1 MEQKKMKN
9 IVIRMVN
16 GDEYHLHNT
25 KTTILMTRNFDDMNF
40 IEIDNTIAKEIIYVK
55 YFYRFHRSP
64 SFDIRKTYLSHVSIN
79 SKNIA
84 SINYLEEE

>member
-1 MEQKKMKN
+1 METKN
-9 IVIRMVN
+9 LVIRMVN

-40 IEIDNTIAKEIIYVK
+40 VEIDNTIAEEIIYVK
-55 YFYRFHRSP
+55 YFYKFHKSP
-64 SFDIRKTYLSHVSIN
+64 PLDFKETVLSRVSIN

>member
-1 MEQKKMKN
+1 MKN

-16 GDEYHLHNT
+16 GDEYHLHDT
-25 KTTILMTRNFDDMNF
+25 KITILRTRNFDDMNF
-40 IEIDNTIAKEIIYVK
+40 IEIDNTIANEIIYVK

-79 SKNIA
+79 STNIA
-84 SINYLEEE
+84 SINYLEEEKYDD

>member
-1 MEQKKMKN
+1 MKN

-16 GDEYHLHNT
+16 CDEYYLYDT

-40 IEIDNTIAKEIIYVK
+40 IEIDNTIAKEIIYVR
-55 YFYRFHRSP
+55 YYYNFHKSP
-64 SFDIRKTYLSHVSIN
+64 TLDSKEKELSRVSIN

>member
-1 MEQKKMKN
+1 MKN

-16 GDEYHLHNT
+16 GDEYYLYDT

-40 IEIDNTIAKEIIYVK
+40 IEIDNTIAKEIIYVR
-55 YFYRFHRSP
+55 YYYNFHKSP
-64 SFDIRKTYLSHVSIN
+64 TLVSKEKELSRVSIN

-84 SINYLEEE
+84 SINYLE

>member
-1 MEQKKMKN
+1 MENKEL
-9 IVIRMVN
+9 IIHMVN

-40 IEIDNTIAKEIIYVK
+40 IEIDNTIAKEIIYVR
-55 YFYRFHRSP
+55 YYYNFHKSP
-64 SFDIRKTYLSHVSIN
+64 PLDSKEKVLSSVSIN

>member
-1 MEQKKMKN
+1 METKN
-9 IVIRMVN
+9 LVIRMVN
-16 GDEYHLHNT
+16 GDEYHLHDT
-25 KTTILMTRNFDDMNF
+25 KTTILRIRNFDDMNF
-40 IEIDNTIAKEIIYVK
+40 IEIYNTIAKEIIYVK
-55 YFYRFHRSP
+55 YFYRFHKSP

>member
-1 MEQKKMKN
+1 MKN

-16 GDEYHLHNT
+16 GDEYYLYDT

-40 IEIDNTIAKEIIYVK
+40 IEIDNTIAKEIIYVR
-55 YFYRFHRSP
+55 YYYNFHKSP
-64 SFDIRKTYLSHVSIN
+64 TLDSKEKELSRVSIN

-84 SINYLEEE
+84 SINYLDEE

>member
-1 MEQKKMKN
+1 MN
-9 IVIRMVN
+9 NLVIRMVN

-40 IEIDNTIAKEIIYVK
+40 IEIDNTIAKEIIHVRY
-55 YFYRFHRSP
+55 YYNFHKSP
-64 SFDIRKTYLSHVSIN
+64 QIDSKEKVLSRVSIN

-84 SINYLEEE
+84 SIDYLDEE

>member
-1 MEQKKMKN
+1 MKN

-25 KTTILMTRNFDDMNF
+25 RITILMTRNFDDMNF

-55 YFYRFHRSP
+55 YFYSFHKSP
-64 SFDIRKTYLSHVSIN
+64 PLDSKEKVLSRVSIN

-84 SINYLEEE
+84 SINYFEE